1 MVIGQEKICRKIQ
14 MSTLDTFPRTLMLVG
29 EKGAGKHMLCTYA
42 CAYLGLPSEDI
53 TEELTLEKIEEIT
66 QRVEPYM
73 YIIRVNDISV
83 KEENTILKFLE
94 EPTKNSFIMLL
105 ADTENGI
112 LQTILNRCTIWHLQ
126 HYTKEVLMTFTTH
139 SADLRILDIARTPGM
154 VLKMNSHPF
163 GEMLDLANKIVNKI
177 GGATLPNTLSLTN
190 KMAFKNEK
198 DKYDI
203 DLFVEILLSAVS
215 VKCRTV
221 TDAKIYSAYEL
232 TSRLSKAMHTPNV
245 DKKALF
251 DSYLVK
257 LREIMR
263 GSIV

>member
-1 MVIGQEKICRKIQ
+1 MVTGQEKISRKIIS
-14 MSTLDTFPRTLMLVG
+14 STLDTFPRTLMLVG
-29 EKGAGKHMLCTYA
+29 EKGSGKHTLCAYA

-53 TEELTLEKIEEIT
+53 TDNLTLEKIEEIT

-73 YIIRVNDISV
+73 YIIRINDISV

-94 EPTKNSFIMLL
+94 EPTKNAFIMLL
-105 ADTENGI
+105 ADTENGV
-112 LQTILNRCTIWHLQ
+112 LQTILNRCSIWHLQ
-126 HYTKEVLMTFTTH
+126 HYTKEVLKTFTT
-139 SADLRILDIARTPGM
+139 SNDDSRVLDIARTPGM
-154 VLKMNSHPF
+154 VLKMCSHPF
-163 GEMLDLANKIVNKI
+163 GEMLDLANKIIDKI

-203 DLFVEILLSAVS
+203 DLFVYILSSTIS
-215 VKCRTV
+215 VRCRTM
-221 TDAKIYSAYEL
+221 TDNRIYSAYEL
-232 TSRLSKAMHTPNV
+232 TSRLSKGMNTPNV

-251 DSYLVK
+251 DSYLIR